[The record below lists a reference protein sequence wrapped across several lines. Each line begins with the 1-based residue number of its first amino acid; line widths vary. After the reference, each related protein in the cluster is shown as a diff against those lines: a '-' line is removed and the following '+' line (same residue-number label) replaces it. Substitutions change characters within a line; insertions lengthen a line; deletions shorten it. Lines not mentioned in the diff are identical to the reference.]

1 MDSIELAQGCRI
13 PVPSE
18 DPDKMGELRI
28 VLYGQRGQGK
38 STLGGIILGNRE
50 IFTSDKDSK
59 KCRKER
65 KTITGR
71 DVVVV
76 DTPGLFKVADDGE
89 EVVEEIKRSI
99 KHAEPG
105 PHVFLFVER
114 FKEISQEKLDA
125 LKTFQDTFGKQAV
138 DYTIVV
144 FTTKRKEIDAA
155 FMQETLKS
163 LRRLTDQFQQRYFVF
178 NIRDEQ
184 QGSQL
189 DELLGIINKMTGEK
203 CQPFYTSKM
212 LQEAEEALKTR
223 KETKPKPEEE
233 WRSFYDRCGLIGM
246 AVGCAAGYFIC
257 GGELTPTTGAGV
269 GAVVGMMLFVGIAFL
284 GVLAKIKLQA

>member
-1 MDSIELAQGCRI
+1 WLQ
-13 PVPSE
+13 PSLC
-18 DPDKMGELRI
+18 ELRI
-28 VLYGQRGQGK
+28 VLYGQSGQGK

-50 IFTSDKDSK
+50 IFTSNKDSK
-59 KCRKER
+59 KCHKER

-71 DVVVV
+71 EVVVV
-76 DTPGLFKVADDGE
+76 DTPGLFKVGDDRE

-105 PHVFLFVER
+105 PHVFLYVER

-125 LKTFQDTFGKQAV
+125 LKVFQDTFGKQAM

-144 FTTKRKEIDAA
+144 FTTTMKKIDDTI
-155 FMQETLKS
+155 MKETLKS
-163 LRRLTDQFQQRYFVF
+163 LTRLTDQFQQGNCVF
-178 NIRDEQ
+178 NIEDIEQ
-184 QGSQL
+184 QESQL
-189 DELLGIINKMTGEK
+189 DKLLEMIKKMTGEK
-203 CQPFYTSKM
+203 RQPFYTSKM
-212 LQEAEEALKTR
+212 LQESEEALKIR

-246 AVGCAAGYFIC
+246 AVGCAVGYFIC

-284 GVLAKIKLQA
+284 GVLAKIKIQA